1 MKLLAL
7 LLRASRGSVL
17 LSALCGLLSGGSSA
31 ALIALINRKLTGTTT
46 PDSVLVG
53 SFIGLMLLALLTR
66 ICSQVLLNGMQQNAL
81 YTMRLR
87 LSRSILSAPLRRFE
101 ELGAH
106 RMIATLTDD
115 IVTVSNGMMLLP
127 LLVVN
132 AAILL
137 GCLAWMA
144 WLSWKLFLG
153 MVVFMTLGIL
163 SFNFLSGLAVGG
175 LAQARSTQDTLFK
188 HFRSLTDGI
197 KELKLNSSRRE
208 VFIGEQLEGTAAS
221 LRNTYTR
228 SLNIYSASSSW
239 GMFLFFVVIGLL
251 IFAMPAFSPLS
262 LAELTGYTLTVL
274 YLQQPLQT
282 LTEFVPFL
290 ARADVAMKKVEEM
303 GLTLETAAEQS
314 RALPAHTAPRTFQRL
329 ELVNVTHTYHRENDD
344 SRFTLGPI
352 NLSLEP
358 GELLFLVGGNGSGK
372 TSLAKL
378 FTGLYTP
385 ESGEVRLDGQPV
397 TDETRDGYRQ
407 LFSTVFSDFHL
418 FESLLGLAPPELSGQ
433 VAHYLKRLNLDQKV
447 RVTDGKLSTTELS
460 LGQRKRLALLASW
473 LEDRPIYVFDEWAAD
488 QDPVFKQIFY
498 EELLPEMKRAGKA
511 VLVISHDDRYFH
523 VADRLVRLDSGR
535 LVEPEQA
542 AEARRVAS

>member
-31 ALIALINRKLTGTTT
+31 ALIALINRKLSGSG
-46 PDSVLVG
+46 DEALLG
-53 SFIGLMLLALLTR
+53 SFIGLMVFALLTR
-66 ICSQVLLNGMQQNAL
+66 IGSQVLLNGLQQGAL
-81 YTMRLR
+81 YNMRLR
-87 LSRSILSAPLRRFE
+87 LSRSILAAPLRRFE

-127 LLVVN
+127 LIVVN
-132 AAILL
+132 AAILI
-137 GCLAWMA
+137 GCLGWMA

-153 MVVFMTLGIL
+153 MVVCLTLGML
-163 SFNFLSGLAVGG
+163 SFNFFSGIAMKG
-175 LAQARSTQDTLFK
+175 LTEARSTQDTLFK
-188 HFRSLTDGI
+188 HFRSLTEGI
-197 KELKLNSSRRE
+197 KELKLNGGRRE
-208 VFIGEQLEGTAAS
+208 VFLGEQLEGTAGS
-221 LRNTYTR
+221 LRRMYTT

-239 GMFLFFVVIGLL
+239 GMFLFFVVIGLI
-251 IFAMPAFSPLS
+251 IFAMPLFTPMT

-303 GLTLETAAEQS
+303 GLSLESAAEPP
-314 RALPAHTAPRTFQRL
+314 RTLAANTPPRTFRRL
-329 ELVNVTHTYHRENDD
+329 ELVDVAHTYHRENDD

-358 GELLFLVGGNGSGK
+358 GQLLFLVGGNGSGK
-372 TSLAKL
+372 TTLAKL

-397 TDETRDGYRQ
+397 TDATRDAYRE

-418 FESLLGLAPPELSGQ
+418 FESLLGLAPLERSEQ

-473 LEDRPIYVFDEWAAD
+473 LEDRPVYVFDEWAAD

-535 LVEPEQA
+535 LVDPD

>member
-17 LSALCGLLSGGSSA
+17 LSALCGLISGGSSA
-31 ALIALINRKLTGTTT
+31 ALIALINRKLTGTDIPERT
-46 PDSVLVG
+46 LVG
-53 SFIGLMLLALLTR
+53 GFIGLMVLALVTR
-66 ICSQVLLNGMQQNAL
+66 IISQVLLNGMQQEAL
-81 YTMRLR
+81 YSMRLR
-87 LSRSILSAPLRRFE
+87 LSRSIVSAPLRRFE

-115 IVTVSNGMMLLP
+115 IVTVSNGLMLLP
-127 LLVVN
+127 LIVVN

-153 MVVFMTLGIL
+153 MLVFMALGVL
-163 SFNFLSGLAVGG
+163 SFSLLSGLAVKGIG
-175 LAQARSTQDTLFK
+175 EARKTQDVLFK

-197 KELKLNSSRRE
+197 KELKLNSGRRE
-208 VFIGEQLEGTAAS
+208 VFLGEQLEGTASS
-221 LRNTYTR
+221 LRGLYTR

-251 IFAMPAFSPLS
+251 IFAMPAFSPMS
-262 LAELTGYTLTVL
+262 LAELTGYSLTVL

-290 ARADVAMKKVEEM
+290 ARAGVALKKVEEM
-303 GLTLETAAEQS
+303 GLSLEATAETS
-314 RALPAHTAPRTFQRL
+314 KALPAHTAPRTFRKL
-329 ELVNVTHTYHRENDD
+329 ELVDVTHTYHRENDD
-344 SRFTLGPI
+344 GRFTLGPI

-378 FTGLYTP
+378 FTGLYAP
-385 ESGEVRLDGQPV
+385 EAGEVRLDGQPV
-397 TDETRDGYRQ
+397 TEATRDAYRQ

-418 FESLLGLAPPELSGQ
+418 FESLLGLAPPEQSEK

-447 RVTDGKLSTTELS
+447 RITNGKLSTTELS

-473 LEDRPIYVFDEWAAD
+473 LEDRPVYVFDEWAAD

-535 LVEPEQA
+535 LVEPESA
-542 AEARRVAS
+542 PEARRAAS

>member
-1 MKLLAL
+1 
-7 LLRASRGSVL
+7 
-17 LSALCGLLSGGSSA
+17 
-31 ALIALINRKLTGTTT
+31 
-46 PDSVLVG
+46 
-53 SFIGLMLLALLTR
+53 
-66 ICSQVLLNGMQQNAL
+66 
-81 YTMRLR
+81 
-87 LSRSILSAPLRRFE
+87 
-101 ELGAH
+101 
-106 RMIATLTDD
+106 
-115 IVTVSNGMMLLP
+115 
-127 LLVVN
+127 
-132 AAILL
+132 
-137 GCLAWMA
+137 

-153 MVVFMTLGIL
+153 MLVFLALGVL
-163 SFNFLSGLAVGG
+163 SFSLLSGVAVRGIT
-175 LAQARSTQDTLFK
+175 QARKTQDVLFK

-197 KELKLNSSRRE
+197 KELKLNGNRRE
-208 VFIGEQLEGTAAS
+208 VFLGEHLEGTAAS
-221 LRNTYTR
+221 LRSIYTR

-251 IFAMPAFSPLS
+251 VFAMPAFSPLS

-290 ARADVAMKKVEEM
+290 ARADVALKKVEEM
-303 GLTLETAAEQS
+303 GLSLETAAEPPL
-314 RALPAHTAPRTFQRL
+314 ALASHTPPRTFRRL

-397 TDETRDGYRQ
+397 TDATRDAYRQ

-418 FESLLGLAPPELSGQ
+418 FENLLGLASPEQSAR
-433 VAHYLKRLNLDQKV
+433 VAHFLKRLNLDQKV

-523 VADRLVRLDSGR
+523 VADRLVRLDSGK
-535 LVEPEQA
+535 LVEPAPEAQRA
-542 AEARRVAS
+542 AS